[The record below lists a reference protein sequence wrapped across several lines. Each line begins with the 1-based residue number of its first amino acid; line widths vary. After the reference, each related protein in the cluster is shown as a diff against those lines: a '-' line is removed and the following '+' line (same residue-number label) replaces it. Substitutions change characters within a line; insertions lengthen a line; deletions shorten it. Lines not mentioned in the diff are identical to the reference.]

1 MYLFIYDYTDL
12 IIQNRFLFADAINL
26 EAAIRMLNQFKGSLR
41 SNKGQRLTGEMLT
54 QIETAIEGQTSDKYQ
69 KVTGL
74 RPSLGKQL
82 DLIKRKIDSLVMG
95 YRTGRIK
102 TIVNV

>member
-1 MYLFIYDYTDL
+1 M
-12 IIQNRFLFADAINL
+12 FADAINL
-26 EAAIRMLNQFKGSLR
+26 EAQIRMLNQYKSSLR
-41 SNKGQRLTGEMLT
+41 SNKGQRISGASLTE
-54 QIETAIEGQTSDKYQ
+54 IEVAIEGQTSDKYQ

-82 DLIKRKIDSLVMG
+82 DLIKRKIETLVLG
-95 YRTGRIK
+95 FRTGRIK